1 MTFRRIATTIL
12 FLAFL
17 AASLLEL
24 VPKWHEAA
32 GKKTGSVLYV
42 RSTEPQAKPEDNK
55 KQISLES
62 ILKANEGNKDG

>member
-12 FLAFL
+12 FLGFL

-24 VPKWHEAA
+24 VPKWQKAA
-32 GKKTGSVLYV
+32 GKETGAVLYV
-42 RSTEPQAKPEDNK
+42 RSTEPQAKPSHNTK
-55 KQISLES
+55 HISLES

>member
-1 MTFRRIATTIL
+1 MTFRRIATAIL

-24 VPKWHEAA
+24 VPKWEEAA
-32 GKKTGSVLYV
+32 GKKAGFVLYV
-42 RSTEPQAKPEDNK
+42 RSTDTQAKPETNK